1 MQNFANDYAS
11 REYREQRVDVL
22 MLSAEEPGKK
32 LLLENI
38 LVSA

>member
-1 MQNFANDYAS
+1 MQDFANEHAS
-11 REYREQRVDVL
+11 SEYREQRVDVL
-22 MLSAEEPGKK
+22 MLSAEEPEKK